1 MPKKMT
7 TEEFVE
13 KAKAVHGDVYDYSD
27 VEYKSTEVNVKIRCF
42 VHGIFEQTPHAHLA
56 GQGCPT
62 CSYIVR
68 GKRKRLLKSD
78 FISRANEI
86 HNYKYDYSKVDYVNS
101 RTKVIIVCPKHG
113 EFEQKPN
120 SHLNGKGCAKC
131 SGVAKLTT
139 EEFIKKAR
147 EVHSN
152 KYDYSKVDYIDNK
165 KEVIIICPEHGE
177 FKQTSNSHLCGKGCA
192 KCSGIAKLT
201 TEEFIKKAREVHGD
215 RYDYSKVEYVDTK
228 TKVCIICSKHG
239 EFEQMPNHHLRGC
252 DCPKCV
258 MSGTSKPELR
268 MCDLLCEIFGKD
280 DVVWHYKS
288 DLYPYECD
296 YYIKSRNLYIELN
309 AYWMHR
315 FHWYDGNSDDILILQ
330 DWMSSF
336 ESSSMYKSAVNT
348 WIVRDV
354 EKRDTARKNNLNY
367 IVFWKNDL
375 SDFEEWVELGCPD
388 GQDWNYEYSWKKGSG
403 YV

>member
-120 SHLNGKGCAKC
+120 SHLN
-131 SGVAKLTT
+131 
-139 EEFIKKAR
+139 
-147 EVHSN
+147 
-152 KYDYSKVDYIDNK
+152 
-165 KEVIIICPEHGE
+165 
-177 FKQTSNSHLCGKGCA
+177 GKGCA